1 MMRRAAEIAAETG
14 AFATDQFYNADMVD
28 GYRRLGEELLDQ
40 LPGPP
45 PISAFCCYV
54 GTAGC
59 WVSPA
64 GLAPATAWSRSRS
77 TAA

>member
-1 MMRRAAEIAAETG
+1 MTPDLIPSMMRRAAEITAQTG
-14 AFATDQFYNADMVD
+14 AFATDQFNNTDMVD

-40 LPGPP
+40 LPGSP

-59 WVSPA
+59 FLGGFV
-64 GLAPATAWSRSRS
+64 R
-77 TAA
+77 